1 MEYSKRLGSISGEQ
15 FQKALD
21 KFSLGRFIKAE
32 AVPFGNFG
40 QNVFITSTKGKFVL
54 RGKPH
59 YKWQFKSEQI
69 VAKLLHEQTSVPVP
83 WPYLVDT
90 EEDIFGWSYVIMPKM
105 PGLQLSDKT
114 VRSKFSKE
122 DIKEIAKALGRNLL
136 NIHTVKWGFCGK
148 YDHETD
154 KIEPF
159 EKPFFT
165 WLSERIFDFLDK
177 SASYNKN
184 TTGDDVQWVKS
195 LLAKSQGSLDEKFSP
210 TLVMQDYK
218 EGNLTVDKISDEWIV
233 TGVFDLMET
242 YFGHQ
247 EADLSRTFIEYKRED
262 EELAYLFLKSY
273 FENTTMKI
281 GFSKRFPVFIVLD
294 RSIIWEWAQRNG
306 KMWWQENLTFRE
318 WCEPFCE
325 LNTNKLIVS

>member
-1 MEYSKRLGSISGEQ
+1 MEYSKRLGSISDEQ

-21 KFSLGRFIKAE
+21 RFSLGRFIKAE
-32 AVPFGNFG
+32 AIPFGNFA
-40 QNVFITSTKGKFVL
+40 QNVFVTSTKGKFVL

-59 YKWQFKSEQI
+59 YKWQFKSEQL

-83 WPYLVDT
+83 WPYLIDT

-105 PGLQLSDKT
+105 PGLQLADKT

-122 DIKEIAKALGRNLL
+122 EIKEVAEALGKNLS
-136 NIHTVKWGFCGK
+136 NIHKVKWGFCGK
-148 YDHETD
+148 YDQDTD

-165 WLSERIFDFLDK
+165 WLSERIFEFLDK
-177 SASYNKN
+177 STSYNKN
-184 TTGDDVQWVKS
+184 TTEDDKLWVRQ
-195 LLAKSQGSLDEKFSP
+195 LLADSEKYFSINFPP
-210 TLVMQDYK
+210 TLVVQDYK
-218 EGNLTVDKISDEWIV
+218 EGNMTVDKVDNNWVV

-247 EADLSRTFIEYKRED
+247 EADLSRTFIEYKWEK
-262 EELAYLFLKSY
+262 EELAYIFLNSY
-273 FENTTMKI
+273 FENVSI
-281 GFSKRFPVFIVLD
+281 ESGFFKRFPVFIVLD

-306 KMWWQENLTFRE
+306 NMWWQENLSFRE

-325 LNTNKLIVS
+325 LKTKMLIIS